1 MAWLVDRISAISAIN
16 TLRGLGYTDAKLVYE
31 QINLI
36 MRYQYMRDEDIKRI
50 QEINDF
56 GLDFK
61 THLNFLRHDGI
72 IQFLEPNKDKEEKE
86 YELKETLKA
95 QQLKE
100 AIIWMESLNTLEQEM
115 INRIVEGSRFV
126 CSAT

>member
-31 QINLI
+31 QINSI

-61 THLNFLRHDGI
+61 THLNLLRYDGI